1 LTEMNA
7 QCYNCDL
14 RHNSGKHHPVRPILS
29 LRRFHERSFD
39 RPLTGPMT
47 FNITYGEGRVGVEV
61 PESHPVFVL
70 EQRRS
75 NGVCSV
81 AEELR
86 REDVESLLA
95 PFQRV
100 TLIVNDATRPTPT
113 AEILRGLR
121 PTLASKDVKILIG
134 TGAHRQPLEKEYQR
148 LLGERYE
155 EFRPVT
161 FAHDWR
167 DERLLAKVGTTTRG
181 TPVILNKRAL
191 EAEAVLAISSVE
203 PHWFAGYTGGRK
215 SLLPAIAGEQSILA
229 NHKLVLKGE
238 SDSLKLTGNPVHED
252 MEEVLDLFPKPC
264 FGVMTVQDADGKV
277 AAVYAGTLKEAF
289 LAAIPRADEVY
300 VVELPEKADI
310 AIAVAAPPMD
320 SDFFQARKAY
330 DNGFRAVKPGGIVI
344 LVAQCGM
351 GLGNPDFIGLLRSS
365 RDPDVIRQKIENE
378 YALGYHTAKHHLD
391 MAGKVELW
399 AVTDMESGVA
409 EGLFVKPY
417 PSLDSALKEAFRWK
431 GKDARVA
438 VLPQASLSVPR
449 VHTG

>member
-1 LTEMNA
+1 
-7 QCYNCDL
+7 
-14 RHNSGKHHPVRPILS
+14 
-29 LRRFHERSFD
+29 
-39 RPLTGPMT
+39 MT
-47 FNITYGEGRVGVEV
+47 IKIPYGDGRVETKI
-61 PESHPVFVL
+61 PSSHRVMVL
-70 EQRRS
+70 EPKRS
-75 NGVCSV
+75 QGYGSIT
-81 AEELR
+81 EGLR
-86 REDVESLLA
+86 KSKVESLLA
-95 PFQRV
+95 PFGRV
-100 TLIVNDATRPTPT
+100 TLIINDATRPTPT
-113 AEILRGLR
+113 AEVLTGLR
-121 PTLASKDVKILIG
+121 PALAHKEVKILVG
-134 TGAHRQPLEKEYQR
+134 TGAHRKPVEKEYQR

-155 EFRPVT
+155 EFRPAT

-229 NHKLVLKGE
+229 NHKLVLTGE
-238 SDSLKLTGNPVHED
+238 SDSRKLTGNPVHED
-252 MEEVLDLFPKPC
+252 MEEALDLFPKPY

-277 AAVYAGTLKEAF
+277 AAVYTGTLKETF
-289 LAAIPRADEVY
+289 LAAIPKADEVY
-300 VVELPEKADI
+300 TVELPEKADI

-330 DNGFRAVKPGGIVI
+330 DNGFRAVKPGGVVI
-344 LVAQCGM
+344 LVAQCRM

-391 MAGKVELW
+391 MAEKVELW

-409 EGLFVKPY
+409 KELFVKPY
-417 PSLDSALKEAFRWK
+417 SSLDSALKEAFRWK

-438 VLPQASLSVPR
+438 VLPQASLTVPR
-449 VHTG
+449 VHPG

>member
-1 LTEMNA
+1 
-7 QCYNCDL
+7 
-14 RHNSGKHHPVRPILS
+14 VRLKVPYGDS
-29 LRRFHERSFD
+29 LIE
-39 RPLTGPMT
+39 
-47 FNITYGEGRVGVEV
+47 VEV
-61 PESHPVFVL
+61 PGTHPVVVL
-70 EQRRS
+70 EPKRS
-75 NGVCSV
+75 KGIGSLE
-81 AEELR
+81 EELR
-86 REDVESLLA
+86 KADMERLLRQ
-95 PFQRV
+95 FRRV
-100 TLIVNDATRPTPT
+100 TLIINDATRPTPT
-113 AEILRGLR
+113 AEVLTGLR
-121 PTLASKDVKILIG
+121 PVLAHKEVKILVG
-134 TGAHRQPLEKEYQR
+134 TGAHRRSSEGEYQR
-148 LLGERYE
+148 LLGEGHDE
-155 EFRPVT
+155 LRPAT

-167 DERLLAKVGTTTRG
+167 DERLLDSIGRTTRG

-191 EAEAVLAISSVE
+191 EAEAVLAIGSVE

-252 MEEVLDLFPKPC
+252 MEEALDLFPKPC

-330 DNGFRAVKPGGIVI
+330 DNGFRVVKPGGIVI

-365 RDPDVIRQKIENE
+365 RDPDVIWQKIENE

-391 MAGKVELW
+391 MAEKVELW

-409 EGLFVKPY
+409 EELFVKPY

-438 VLPQASLSVPR
+438 VLPQASLTVPR

>member
-1 LTEMNA
+1 
-7 QCYNCDL
+7 
-14 RHNSGKHHPVRPILS
+14 
-29 LRRFHERSFD
+29 
-39 RPLTGPMT
+39 MT

-70 EQRRS
+70 EPKRTKGIGS
-75 NGVCSV
+75 LT
-81 AEELR
+81 EELR
-86 REDVESLLA
+86 KADVESLLRK
-95 PFQRV
+95 FRRV
-100 TLIVNDATRPTPT
+100 TLIINDATRPTPT
-113 AEILRGLR
+113 AEVLTGLR
-121 PTLASKDVKILIG
+121 PVLAHKEVKILVG
-134 TGAHRQPLEKEYQR
+134 TGAHRRSSEGEYQR
-148 LLGERYE
+148 LLGEGHDE
-155 EFRPVT
+155 LRPTT

-167 DERLLAKVGTTTRG
+167 DERLLDSIGRTTRG
-181 TPVILNKRAL
+181 TPVVLNKRAL
-191 EAEAVLAISSVE
+191 EAEVVLAISSVE

-252 MEEVLDLFPKPC
+252 MEEALDLFPKPY

-289 LAAIPRADEVY
+289 LAAIPKADEVY
-300 VVELPEKADI
+300 TVELPEKADI

-365 RDPDVIRQKIENE
+365 RDPDVIRQKIESE

-391 MAGKVELW
+391 MAEKVDLW
-399 AVTDMESGVA
+399 AVTDMESGIA
-409 EGLFVKPY
+409 EELFVKPC
-417 PSLDSALKEAFRWK
+417 PSLDLALKEAFRWK
-431 GKDARVA
+431 GRDARVA
-438 VLPQASLSVPR
+438 VLPQASLTVPR

>member
-1 LTEMNA
+1 MRLKVP
-7 QCYNCDL
+7 YGD
-14 RHNSGKHHPVRPILS
+14 S
-29 LRRFHERSFD
+29 LIE
-39 RPLTGPMT
+39 
-47 FNITYGEGRVGVEV
+47 VEV
-61 PESHPVFVL
+61 PGTHPVVVL
-70 EQRRS
+70 EPKRS
-75 NGVCSV
+75 KGIGSLE
-81 AEELR
+81 EELR
-86 REDVESLLA
+86 KADMERLLRQ
-95 PFQRV
+95 FRRV
-100 TLIVNDATRPTPT
+100 TLIINDATRPTPT
-113 AEILRGLR
+113 AEVLTGLR
-121 PTLASKDVKILIG
+121 PVLAHKEVKILVG
-134 TGAHRQPLEKEYQR
+134 TGAHRRSSEGEYQR
-148 LLGERYE
+148 LLGEGHDE
-155 EFRPVT
+155 LRPAT

-167 DERLLAKVGTTTRG
+167 DERLLDSIGRTTRG

-191 EAEAVLAISSVE
+191 EAEAVLAIGSVE

-252 MEEVLDLFPKPC
+252 MEEALDLFPKPC

-330 DNGFRAVKPGGIVI
+330 DNGFRVVKPGGIVI

-365 RDPDVIRQKIENE
+365 RDPDVIWQKIENE

-391 MAGKVELW
+391 MAEKVELW

-409 EGLFVKPY
+409 EELFVKPY
-417 PSLDSALKEAFRWK
+417 PSLDSALQEAFRWK

-438 VLPQASLSVPR
+438 VLPQASLTVPR

>member
-1 LTEMNA
+1 
-7 QCYNCDL
+7 
-14 RHNSGKHHPVRPILS
+14 
-29 LRRFHERSFD
+29 
-39 RPLTGPMT
+39 MT
-47 FNITYGEGRVGVEV
+47 CNITYGEGRVGVEV

-70 EQRRS
+70 EPKRS
-75 NGVCSV
+75 KEIGSLE
-81 AEELR
+81 EELR
-86 REDVESLLA
+86 KADVESLLRQ
-95 PFQRV
+95 FRRV
-100 TLIVNDATRPTPT
+100 TLIINDATRPTPT
-113 AEILRGLR
+113 AEVLSTLR
-121 PTLASKDVKILIG
+121 PLLESKEIKLLVG
-134 TGAHRQPLEKEYQR
+134 TGAHRSPSESEYR
-148 LLGERYE
+148 KLLGGCYE

-167 DERLLAKVGTTTRG
+167 DERLLAKVETTTRG

-191 EAEAVLAISSVE
+191 EAEAVLAINSVE

-252 MEEVLDLFPKPC
+252 MEEVIDLFPKPC
-264 FGVMTVQDADGKV
+264 FGVMTVQDGDGKV

-289 LAAIPRADEVY
+289 LAAVPKADEVY
-300 VVELPEKADI
+300 TVELPEKADI

-344 LVAQCGM
+344 LAARCGM

-365 RDPDVIRQKIENE
+365 RDPDVIRLKIENE

-409 EGLFVKPY
+409 EELFVKPY
-417 PSLDSALKEAFRWK
+417 PSLDSALQEAFRWK
-431 GKDARVA
+431 GGNARVA
-438 VLPQASLSVPR
+438 VLPQASLTVPR